1 MEDSQYI
8 ITYNYQHKIDELL
21 DIYELINEKGTQF
34 DEYGRWF
41 SSNVHFFL
49 IIDGENLS
57 LKEPKDFFA
66 ED

>member
-34 DEYGRWF
+34 DEYGR
-41 SSNVHFFL
+41 
-49 IIDGENLS
+49 
-57 LKEPKDFFA
+57 
-66 ED
+66 